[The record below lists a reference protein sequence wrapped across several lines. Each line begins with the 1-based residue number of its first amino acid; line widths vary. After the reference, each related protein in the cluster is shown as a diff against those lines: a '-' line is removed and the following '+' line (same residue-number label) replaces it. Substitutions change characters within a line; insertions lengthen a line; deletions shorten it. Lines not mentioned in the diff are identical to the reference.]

1 MARQTDKQHK
11 LSSIM
16 NEGSLICEQTLANQ
30 LMAWLGHPIRC
41 VRRSQARLHALK
53 RTSARTPA
61 IARPGQGARACAAC
75 RRAYAPVAQYHVTSG
90 RLGGAPGSNP
100 GVPRPDAC
108 SVVPRLASGP
118 VLEPFHPQGNSP
130 RPRHLWRQ
138 SKPPVSDGVREW
150 PPNRV
155 TDRRCCHY
163 APVRAPP
170 PVSRRA
176 HPISNGDKGMGS
188 SL

>member
-1 MARQTDKQHK
+1 VSKRSRISLWPGWDT
-11 LSSIM
+11 LSAVSDAHRLV
-16 NEGSLICEQTLANQ
+16 NTL
-30 LMAWLGHPIRC
+30 
-41 VRRSQARLHALK
+41 
-53 RTSARTPA
+53 TSAHPHE
-61 IARPGQGARACAAC
+61 RPLTSAHPHERIGLQTGGAATTHLSGHH

-90 RLGGAPGSNP
+90 RLRGAPGSNP

-108 SVVPRLASGP
+108 SGVPRLASGP